1 MQPVRKTV
9 ERFLRKLTI
18 ELPYDL
24 AFLHLGTYAGKT
36 VIEKGA
42 CTPRFIA
49 ALLTVAKTEKQ
60 AKYPFTDEWIKN
72 MWYIHIRLAK
82 KFTRVWGCYRKI

>member
-1 MQPVRKTV
+1 MQPLRKTV
-9 ERFLRKLTI
+9 EKFLRKLTI

-36 VIEKGA
+36 VIEKCA

-49 ALLTVAKTEKQ
+49 ALFTVAETEKQ

-82 KFTRVWGCYRKI
+82 KFTRVLGCYRKI

>member
-1 MQPVRKTV
+1 MQPLRKTV
-9 ERFLRKLTI
+9 QRFLRKLTI

-24 AFLHLGTYAGKT
+24 AFLHLGRYPGKT

-49 ALLTVAKTEKQ
+49 AL
-60 AKYPFTDEWIKN
+60 
-72 MWYIHIRLAK
+72 
-82 KFTRVWGCYRKI
+82 FTRAKAWKQTR